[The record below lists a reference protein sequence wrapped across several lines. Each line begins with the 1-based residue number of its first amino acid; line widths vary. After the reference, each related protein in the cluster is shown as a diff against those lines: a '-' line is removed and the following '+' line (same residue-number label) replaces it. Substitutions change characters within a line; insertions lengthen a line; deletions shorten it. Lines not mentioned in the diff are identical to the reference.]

1 MTTGPELAEAAEALV
16 GTPFRLHG
24 RDPATGIDCVGLL
37 GAALERCGRPALL
50 PNGYSLRARV
60 LPELAGFAAGCGLVP
75 ASGAFAPGDVLLV
88 RIEPCQHHL
97 LIAAA
102 EGRFIHAHA
111 GLGRVINCGA
121 RLEGRILHHWR
132 LAAPD

>member
-1 MTTGPELAEAAEALV
+1 MITGAILAAAAETLV

-37 GAALERCGRPALL
+37 GAALERCGVHAQL
-50 PNGYSLRARV
+50 PNGYSLRARF
-60 LPELAGFAAGCGLVP
+60 LPNLASFARDCGLTPVD
-75 ASGAFAPGDVLLV
+75 GEIAPGDVLLI

-97 LIAAA
+97 LVATT

-111 GLGRVINCGA
+111 GLGRVIRCDA
-121 RLEGRILHHWR
+121 PLEGHILHHWR
-132 LAAPD
+132 LAASD